1 MIPPPTEITFMDG
14 PSHISRNMDPSEI
27 MVRCGD
33 WDIKDDLT
41 ERFIHQNRPLKSIS
55 IHPRFDEN
63 IRNLYHD
70 IAILHLTEEFDMKYP
85 NIDITCLPDFKGE
98 NFNSTDC
105 VTMGWGKDASRR
117 KYPFYQKLLKQVNL
131 NIVDHETC
139 QTGLRTTRLKNDF
152 ILHKSMICAG
162 GEEGKDACEGD
173 GGGPL
178 VCKAH
183 DSDRYKNFG

>member
-1 MIPPPTEITFMDG
+1 MM
-14 PSHISRNMDPSEI
+14 M
-27 MVRCGD
+27 
-33 WDIKDDLT
+33 
-41 ERFIHQNRPLKSIS
+41 
-55 IHPRFDEN
+55 N
-63 IRNLYHD
+63 IFPQSV
-70 IAILHLTEEFDMKYP
+70 HLTEEFDMKYP
-85 NIDITCLPDFKGE
+85 NIDIICLPDFKGE
-98 NFNSTDC
+98 NFDSTDC

-183 DSDRYKNFG
+183 DSDRYKTRFFSWLGNFINIARGSATRSKNSQEKWQLSNCL